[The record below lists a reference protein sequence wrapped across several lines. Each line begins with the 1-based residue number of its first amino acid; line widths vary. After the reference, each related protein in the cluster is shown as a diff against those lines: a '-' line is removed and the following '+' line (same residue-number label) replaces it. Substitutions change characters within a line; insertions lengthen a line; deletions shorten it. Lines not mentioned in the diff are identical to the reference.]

1 MRGAGPSR
9 SAQRN
14 GRGGRSG
21 RRGRPPPAPRADAA
35 PPTAQAAARR
45 SAGAVAVA
53 EVEAAGPAMSQETFP
68 FPAATQ
74 QSPAAAQDQA
84 RSLEEMIVAK
94 PGKTPIE
101 LLHEYGTKCGIT
113 PEYEFEKAEGQV
125 HLPSFT
131 FKVTVGDITGTGEGH
146 SKKIAKHRAA
156 EAALNILK
164 GNPSIGLSEP
174 DSIVPDS
181 PKQPQ
186 NQTNPIGTLQE
197 LAVKKGWR
205 LPEYSLAQELGPPH
219 KREFAMT
226 CRIET
231 FIETGTGTSKK
242 LAKRNAAE
250 KLLAKF
256 HSFPPDSINISLGN
270 EVGSNLGCTWDAL
283 RNSSE
288 EKIMLLKRSPLS
300 IPNTDY
306 VQLLEELAEEQGFVV
321 TYLNIEELSVN
332 GQYQCLAELSTN
344 PVTVC
349 HGTGISWGNAHNVA
363 AHSALQYLKIM
374 AGRK

>member
-1 MRGAGPSR
+1 
-9 SAQRN
+9 
-14 GRGGRSG
+14 
-21 RRGRPPPAPRADAA
+21 
-35 PPTAQAAARR
+35 
-45 SAGAVAVA
+45 
-53 EVEAAGPAMSQETFP
+53 MSQET

-74 QSPAAAQDQA
+74 QSPEAPDKP

-94 PGKTPIE
+94 PGKTPIQ
-101 LLHEYGTKCGIT
+101 LLHEYGTKAGIT
-113 PEYEFEKAEGQV
+113 PEYKFEKAEGQV

-131 FKVTVGDITGTGEGH
+131 FKVTVGEITGTGEGH

-156 EAALNILK
+156 EAALNVLK
-164 GNPSIGLSEP
+164 GNPSIGARLHSSRFSKATTKSNQSYRYITVTEG
-174 DSIVPDS
+174 SIDS
-181 PKQPQ
+181 PEQVV
-186 NQTNPIGTLQE
+186 QE
-197 LAVKKGWR
+197 LAVQKGWR
-205 LPEYSLAQELGPPH
+205 LPEYSLAHESGPPH
-219 KREFAMT
+219 KREFTMT

-231 FIETGTGTSKK
+231 FVETGTGTSKK

-270 EVGSNLGCTWDAL
+270 EVGNNLGCTWDAL

-288 EKIMLLKRSPLS
+288 EKITLLKRSPLS

-306 VQLLEELAEEQGFVV
+306 VQLLGEVAEEQGFVI

-349 HGTGISWGNAHNVA
+349 HGTGISWGNAHNDA
-363 AHSALQYLKIM
+363 AHNALQYLKIM

>member
-1 MRGAGPSR
+1 
-9 SAQRN
+9 
-14 GRGGRSG
+14 
-21 RRGRPPPAPRADAA
+21 
-35 PPTAQAAARR
+35 
-45 SAGAVAVA
+45 
-53 EVEAAGPAMSQETFP
+53 
-68 FPAATQ
+68 
-74 QSPAAAQDQA
+74 
-84 RSLEEMIVAK
+84 MIVAK
-94 PGKTPIE
+94 PGKTPIQ
-101 LLHEYGTKCGIT
+101 LLHEYGTKAGIT
-113 PEYEFEKAEGQV
+113 PEYKFEKAEGQV

-131 FKVTVGDITGTGEGH
+131 FKVTVGEITGTGEGH

-156 EAALNILK
+156 EAALNVLK
-164 GNPSIGLSEP
+164 GNPSIGARLHSSRFSKATTKSNQSYRYITVTEG
-174 DSIVPDS
+174 SIDS
-181 PKQPQ
+181 PEQVV
-186 NQTNPIGTLQE
+186 QE
-197 LAVKKGWR
+197 LAVQKGWR
-205 LPEYSLAQELGPPH
+205 LPEYSLAHESGPPH
-219 KREFAMT
+219 KREFTMT

-231 FIETGTGTSKK
+231 FVETGTGTSKK

-270 EVGSNLGCTWDAL
+270 EVGNNLGCTWDAL

-288 EKIMLLKRSPLS
+288 EKITLLKRSPLS

-306 VQLLEELAEEQGFVV
+306 VQLLGEVAEEQGFVI

-349 HGTGISWGNAHNVA
+349 HGTGISWGNAHNDA
-363 AHSALQYLKIM
+363 AHNALQYLKIM